1 MAHWLMKTEPDD
13 YSWDRLVADGE
24 TEWTGCPQL
33 SGGSQHAGDEG
44 R

>member
-13 YSWDRLVADGE
+13 YSWDRLVAEGE
-24 TEWTGCPQL
+24 TSWTGVRNPRPPPTC
-33 SGGSQHAGDEG
+33 E